1 LTKGCRADPSS
12 VQEEGLLF
20 MTSISTAQLSIEALA
35 LDFFQQ
41 TEGNWHSQRRYY
53 TLKQEG
59 EPQEVISA
67 IQIKFLP
74 RGHETLIQLARL
86 HHLEDT
92 ALQGGSAITW
102 ESNYIR
108 PHSQK
113 PTIGGTLI
121 GILGNTLYRDRGFA
135 TADPVSAGYSLP
147 NPSTLCLRTEYGG
160 SVFEEEI
167 KLIGQQYRTRQTII
181 SRAGEEIMIGQY
193 LEKRVD

>member
-1 LTKGCRADPSS
+1 
-12 VQEEGLLF
+12 
-20 MTSISTAQLSIEALA
+20 MTSIQTAQLSIEALA

-53 TLKQEG
+53 TLKQEV

-74 RGHETLIQLARL
+74 RGHETLIGLARL

-92 ALQGGSAITW
+92 ALQGGSEITW

-108 PHSQK
+108 PHSKK
-113 PTIGGTLI
+113 PTLGGTLI

-135 TADPVSAGYSLP
+135 TADPVSASYSLP